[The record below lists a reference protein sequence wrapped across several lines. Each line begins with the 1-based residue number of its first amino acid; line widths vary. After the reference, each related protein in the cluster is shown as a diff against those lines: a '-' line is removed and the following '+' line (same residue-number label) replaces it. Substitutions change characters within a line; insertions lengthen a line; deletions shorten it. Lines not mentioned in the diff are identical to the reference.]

1 MNNFTEVT
9 FYCRASV
16 NHFFIS
22 GVVLC
27 CVVLCCVVL
36 CCVVLCQ
43 PRRRPDHPRMDSMFT
58 PAFIFSYCLEYC
70 CSGKHTV
77 IHKGL
82 QIGLLFDESSSGSRI
97 HIW

>member
-27 CVVLCCVVL
+27 CVVLCCIVSAQEAPGPPTDGQHVYSRLYFLVL
-36 CCVVLCQ
+36 FGVL
-43 PRRRPDHPRMDSMFT
+43 
-58 PAFIFSYCLEYC
+58 
-70 CSGKHTV
+70 
-77 IHKGL
+77 
-82 QIGLLFDESSSGSRI
+82 LLR
-97 HIW
+97 